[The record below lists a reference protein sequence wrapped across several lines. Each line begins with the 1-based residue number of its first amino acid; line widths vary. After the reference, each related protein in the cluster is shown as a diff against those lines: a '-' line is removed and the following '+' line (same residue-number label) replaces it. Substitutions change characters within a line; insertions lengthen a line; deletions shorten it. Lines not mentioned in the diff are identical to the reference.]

1 VKVLG
6 IGNAIVDVICK
17 VEENFLS
24 ENNLTKSMMKLVD
37 EVEFKKLLSNLTIKE
52 TIAGGSVANSI
63 VGLSQLG
70 NTVSFIGKVSNDE
83 LGNKYEKSLTNEK
96 VKYCY
101 QKKKESIPTG
111 TCLILIT
118 PDSERTMCTFLGI
131 AGKVSDKDI
140 DENAVKNSELV
151 FLEGYLWD
159 EGEPRTAFNKAINI
173 SKKTAISLS
182 DRFCVDRHKKSF
194 LDLVNNKLDITFAN
208 EQEILS
214 LIDAKS
220 FDEVILFGKQLGK
233 LLVITRGEKGSI
245 AIQKNEVVQCDSK
258 KDLKIVDL
266 TGAGDLFAAGFLH
279 GHVNN
284 LSIKESLE
292 KALDKKLKADEKI
305 YYLSPKGKLF
315 DQKLAKELS
324 KEKTINLICGHFE
337 GVDQRVIDSR
347 NIIELSIGD
356 FILSGGESAAF
367 VVIDAILR
375 LVPGVIGNNNSIEEE
390 TFENGLLEY
399 PQYTKPQIWEKKSVP
414 DVLLSGDHA
423 KIKDWRLSQSEAI
436 TRDRRPDLWQKY
448 KKD

>member
-1 VKVLG
+1 MKVLG

-17 VEENFLS
+17 VEESFLS
-24 ENNLTKSMMKLVD
+24 ENKLTKSTMKLVD
-37 EVEFKKLLSNLTIKE
+37 ETEFKKLLSNLKIEE

-70 NTVSFIGKVSNDE
+70 NAVSYIGKVNNDE
-83 LGNKYEKSLTNEK
+83 LGNKYEKSLKNEK

-101 QKKKESIPTG
+101 QKKDEPISTG

-182 DRFCVDRHKKSF
+182 DQFCVDRHKKSF

-214 LIDAKS
+214 LIDAKN
-220 FDEVILFGKQLGK
+220 FDEVISFGKQLGK
-233 LLVITRGEKGSI
+233 LIVITRGEKGSL
-245 AIQKNEVVQCDSK
+245 AIQKNEVIECDSEK
-258 KDLKIVDL
+258 NLKIVDL

-279 GHVNN
+279 GHVNR

-292 KALDKKLKADEKI
+292 KGTEMSSKI
-305 YYLSPKGKLF
+305 I
-315 DQKLAKELS
+315 QK
-324 KEKTINLICGHFE
+324 
-337 GVDQRVIDSR
+337 
-347 NIIELSIGD
+347 IG
-356 FILSGGESAAF
+356 A
-367 VVIDAILR
+367 R
-375 LVPGVIGNNNSIEEE
+375 LN
-390 TFENGLLEY
+390 
-399 PQYTKPQIWEKKSVP
+399 
-414 DVLLSGDHA
+414 
-423 KIKDWRLSQSEAI
+423 
-436 TRDRRPDLWQKY
+436 
-448 KKD
+448 